1 MNLLTFSN
9 AYILVLSLIVCI
21 SNIWHSQRCRV
32 VHVTEWNFETPYGE
46 YSTTQKT
53 GKTFLFVHFCFSVNK
68 LSEFYHVFL
77 GRQIYYR
84 VLQCNA
90 TTFSFPILGHPVS
103 NKKKCFSSTK
113 TILYIAKTS
122 NNILSKK
129 ILKDTS
135 KLITAPAK

>member
-9 AYILVLSLIVCI
+9 AYILVLSLIVFI

-32 VHVTEWNFETPYGE
+32 VHVTEWNFETPYGD
-46 YSTTQKT
+46 YSISTQKT

-84 VLQCNA
+84 VFQCNA
-90 TTFSFPILGHPVS
+90 TNISFQILGHPVS
-103 NKKKCFSSTK
+103 NKKKFSSTK
-113 TILYIAKTS
+113 TILYIAKTL

-129 ILKDTS
+129 Y
-135 KLITAPAK
+135 